1 MSNSGPDY
9 QSILE
14 HLYDGVYFVDHDRR
28 ITYWNRA
35 AELITGYTAAE
46 VLGKRCA
53 DNILMHVN
61 DEGVNLCENGCPLAL
76 TLHDSNYREAEFYL
90 HHKKG
95 HRVPVAI
102 RISPLKDLEGRLI
115 GAVEL
120 FSDSTPKMAI
130 IQQVAELTKLAMLDT
145 LTQLANRRYLEME
158 LQSRLDEFSRY
169 NLPFALVF
177 MDIDHF
183 KKLND
188 TYGHNA
194 GDQVLQMVAKTLSIN
209 ARSFDLVG
217 RWGGEEFVAI
227 LRNVDGEAM
236 QQIAERFRKLVAK
249 TSLDYGGKNLQV
261 TLSLGGTLAIPGDTL
276 ESLVQR
282 ADALMYHSKKQGR
295 NRLSVDVDKEG
306 IVLCCGGAEGCQSRL
321 CAEQAEDNGE
331 AGR

>member
-1 MSNSGPDY
+1 MTHIGLDY
-9 QSILE
+9 QSIFD

-28 ITYWNRA
+28 ITYWNPA
-35 AELITGYTAAE
+35 AELITGFTAAE
-46 VLGKRCA
+46 VVGKHCS
-53 DNILMHVN
+53 DNILMHV
-61 DEGVNLCENGCPLAL
+61 DEKGVNLCENGCPLAL
-76 TLHDSNYREAEFYL
+76 TLQDSNYREAEFFL

-102 RISPLKDLEGRLI
+102 RISPLKDLDGKLV

-120 FSDSTPKMAI
+120 FSDSSPKKAI
-130 IQQVAELTKLAMLDT
+130 MQQVTELTKLAMLDN

-158 LQSRLDEFSRY
+158 LQARLDEFKRY
-169 NLPFALVF
+169 HMPFALVF

-188 TYGHNA
+188 THGHNA

-227 LRNVDGEAM
+227 LRNVDREAM
-236 QQIAERFRKLVAK
+236 QQIADRFRNLVAK
-249 TSLDYGGKNLQV
+249 ASLQYGGENLQI
-261 TLSLGGTLAIPGDTL
+261 TISLGGTLAIPGDTM

-282 ADALMYHSKKQGR
+282 ADALMYHSKNHGR
-295 NRLSVDVDKEG
+295 NRLSIDMDKEG
-306 IVLCCGGAEGCQSRL
+306 IVPCHGGSDDCQKPPCGDHPDNSKGSSR
-321 CAEQAEDNGE
+321 
-331 AGR
+331 

>member
-1 MSNSGPDY
+1 MNYGGLDY

-35 AELITGYTAAE
+35 AELITGYTACE
-46 VLGKRCA
+46 VMGKRCS
-53 DNILMHVN
+53 DNILMHV
-61 DEGVNLCENGCPLAL
+61 DDQGVNLCEKGCPLAL
-76 TLHDSNYREAEFYL
+76 TLNDSNYREANFYL

-102 RISPLKDLEGRLI
+102 RISPLKDLDGRLL

-120 FSDSTPKMAI
+120 FSDSSPKEAI
-130 IQQVAELTKLAMLDT
+130 MQQVVELTKLAMLDT

-158 LQSRLDEFSRY
+158 LQSRLDELRRY
-169 NLPFALVF
+169 HMPFALVF

-194 GDQVLQMVAKTLSIN
+194 GDQVLQMVASTLNIN

-236 QQIAERFRKLVAK
+236 QQIAERFRHLVAR
-249 TSLDYGGKNLQV
+249 TSLDYGEANLQV
-261 TLSLGGTLAIPGDTL
+261 TLSLGGTLAVPRDTI

-282 ADALMYHSKKQGR
+282 ADALMYHSKKRGR
-295 NRLSVDVDKEG
+295 NRLSVDVSKEG
-306 IVLCCGGAEGCQSRL
+306 IVPGDVGSCGCQSPL
-321 CAEQAEDNGE
+321 CGNHKDTSGE
-331 AGR
+331 TGR